1 MSALAQTCRLVGTGE
16 IGCHPTHDILHPIA
30 MTQRRKWTAIPGL
43 LALAVGAIMLSAY
56 SGASSSQGRGPA
68 QPINFP
74 HPRHAG
80 AVKDGG
86 LGMNCLY
93 CHNTGNKS
101 FDVGMPAVSTCM
113 GCHAVVAT
121 GKPEIKKLWQY
132 ADVAGQGK
140 NARPIPWE
148 RIHKVPEYVH
158 FPHVRHVN
166 AGVTC
171 QTCHGQV
178 QKMDRVYQYASL
190 NMGWCV
196 NCHVNGYDPKEGQKA
211 AGYDNVVA
219 ANYSG
224 GAPYGTAGTRAGI
237 SETSAGVTP
246 PGMGLPRDTAV
257 HTAGATPSAER
268 RRARYDCSACHY

>member
-1 MSALAQTCRLVGTGE
+1 
-16 IGCHPTHDILHPIA
+16 
-30 MTQRRKWTAIPGL
+30 MTQRRMWTAIPGL
-43 LALAVGAIMLSAY
+43 LLLVIGAVVLSAY
-56 SGASSSQGRGPA
+56 SGASSSQGNQPT

-93 CHNTGNKS
+93 CHNTANKS
-101 FDVGMPAVSTCM
+101 QDVGMPAVNTCM
-113 GCHAVVAT
+113 GCHTIVAAQR
-121 GKPEIKKLWQY
+121 PEIQKLAKY
-132 ADVAGQGK
+132 AADK
-140 NARPIPWE
+140 RPVPWV

-158 FPHVRHVN
+158 FPLVRHVN

-178 QKMDRVYQYASL
+178 QKMAQVYQYASL

-211 AGYDNVVA
+211 GGFDNVTPAGYA
-219 ANYSG
+219 G
-224 GAPYGTAGTRAGI
+224 GAPYGTPGTRAGI
-237 SETSAGVTP
+237 SLSS
-246 PGMGLPRDTAV
+246 PGMGVVDSAATAARADTAASK
-257 HTAGATPSAER
+257 TASTPSAER
-268 RRARYDCSACHY
+268 RRARYDCASCHY